1 MDHSEEYKILERKAQ
16 ILREMSRRKLDS
28 YKPYPKQMEF
38 HQKGNT
44 SRERCFMAGNQLGKT
59 LSGGMEMAMHLTG
72 KYPAWWSGKR
82 FNHPIRAWAAGNSSE
97 TTRDNPQR
105 VLLGDAPEVWG
116 TGSLPASSIL
126 EVKRAKGVSDAADII
141 SVRHSSGGVS
151 TIKFKTYDQGR
162 EKWQGV
168 PIHVVWFDE
177 EPPSDVYSEGVTRTN
192 ATQGITYITATPLMG
207 MTHVVRLFYP
217 EPVDE
222 AKSLTT
228 MTIYD
233 AGHYTPQQIEEI
245 IAKTPAHEVEAR
257 TQGKPMLGEGLIF
270 PVPHSEITVDP
281 FEIPSHWPRIIGMDF
296 GWDHPTAAALCAW
309 DRDADCFYVS
319 STYRQNREV
328 IAIHAAAIKAWGSY
342 PVAWPHDGYK
352 HDQSSGD
359 QLAMMYRTHGLKML
373 PEHATN
379 LSGGFGLEAPVQEML
394 EAMITGKFKIF
405 AHNKVLFDELSQYHR
420 KAGKIVKIYDDVI
433 SSVRYAWMM
442 RRYATVKM
450 KQVRPMDTGL
460 DYNPLLH

>member
-1 MDHSEEYKILERKAQ
+1 
-16 ILREMSRRKLDS
+16 
-28 YKPYPKQMEF
+28 
-38 HQKGNT
+38 
-44 SRERCFMAGNQLGKT
+44 
-59 LSGGMEMAMHLTG
+59 
-72 KYPAWWSGKR
+72 
-82 FNHPIRAWAAGNSSE
+82 
-97 TTRDNPQR
+97 
-105 VLLGDAPEVWG
+105 
-116 TGSLPASSIL
+116 
-126 EVKRAKGVSDAADII
+126 
-141 SVRHSSGGVS
+141 
-151 TIKFKTYDQGR
+151 
-162 EKWQGV
+162 
-168 PIHVVWFDE
+168 VWFDE

-233 AGHYTPQQIEEI
+233 AGHYTPKQIEEI

-281 FEIPSHWPRIIGMDF
+281 FEIPAHWPRIVGMDF
-296 GWDHPTAAALCAW
+296 GWDHPTAAAFCAW

-359 QLAMMYRTHGLKML
+359 QLAMLYRTHGLRML

-379 LSGGFGLEAPVQEML
+379 LSGGFGIEAPVQEML
-394 EAMITGKFKIF
+394 EAMLTGKFKIF
-405 AHNKVLFDELSQYHR
+405 AHNKILFDELSQYHR

-433 SSVRYAWMM
+433 SSVRYAFMM
-442 RRYATVKM
+442 RRFAAVKM
-450 KQVRPMDTGL
+450 SKIRPIETGL